1 MKRIYRYA
9 MIALSAVALS
19 GAMTSCDDDDDDD
32 DVVIYEVFSPANF
45 STITYDTEGVWS
57 LCNATNPVATLN
69 IGEFTFSHTVD
80 DTWGAPYAYGFTP
93 SRSTDSADYPDAER
107 YNHRWAAITAGGID
121 YKGATVAG
129 SPYMLGILDAMESLT
144 EIPAAPVC
152 KISMRDGDDFEP
164 ESIMITNSA
173 YAYWSMKKGD
183 NFLKAFSGGDF
194 TDLLIIGVKNGV
206 KTATVK
212 VSLAK
217 GNDVLDSW
225 TSVSLRSLGEVDY
238 IYFQIDSSAK
248 NQFGLLVP
256 AYFCFDRLA
265 YRD

>member
-9 MIALSAVALS
+9 IMALSVVTLS
-19 GAMTSCDDDDDDD
+19 GVITSCDSDDDDDDAP
-32 DVVIYEVFSPANF
+32 EVFTLAGRNE
-45 STITYDTEGVWS
+45 ITYNDEGVWT
-57 LCNATNPVATLN
+57 LCNATAPVATLN
-69 IGEFTFSHTVD
+69 VGEFTFSHTVD
-80 DTWGAPYAYGFTP
+80 DSWGAPYAYGFTP
-93 SRSTDSADYPDAER
+93 SRSTDSADYPDADR
-107 YNHRWAAITAGGID
+107 YNHRWAAITAGGVD
-121 YKGATVAG
+121 SKGVTVAG

-164 ESIMITNSA
+164 ENIMITNSA

-183 NFLKAFSGGDF
+183 NFLKAFSGDDF

-217 GNDVLDSW
+217 GSDVLDSW
-225 TSVSLRSLGEVDY
+225 TSVSLRGLGEVDY

-256 AYFCFDRLA
+256 AYFCFDRLT